1 MWPIFRSS
9 DVLNDPIPTTL
20 VYPPPL
26 PNSETYFIVQSPT
39 SMVLLTKNN
48 TGRGAAFEML

>member
-1 MWPIFRSS
+1 MWPIFRRS
-9 DVLNDPIPTTL
+9 DVLNDPIPATL